1 MSSLSDYL
9 ENKLALHVFCATGYT
24 SPTTV
29 YAALCTSATSD
40 SALGTE
46 ASGGSYAR
54 TSIAFTASGPVASNS
69 ANCEFP
75 EATGSWGTIT
85 HAALMDASTSGNILV
100 HGALTASKAI
110 SSGDIFRFSS
120 GQVTITFA

>member
-9 ENKLALHVFCATGYT
+9 ENKLALHVFCNTAYT
-24 SPTTV
+24 SPSTI

-46 ASGGSYAR
+46 PSGNAYAR
-54 TSIAFTASGPVASNS
+54 TSIAFSATGAVASNS

-75 EATGSWGTIT
+75 EATGSWGTLT
-85 HAALMDASTSGNILV
+85 HAGLMDASSSGNILV
-100 HGALTASKAI
+100 HGGLTASKAI
-110 SSGDIFRFSS
+110 ASGDIFRFSA
-120 GQVTITFA
+120 GQVTVTFA

>member
-9 ENKLALHVFCATGYT
+9 ENKLALHVFCNTAYT
-24 SPTTV
+24 SPTTI

-46 ASGGSYAR
+46 VSTGSYAR
-54 TSIAFTASGPVASNS
+54 TAIAFSATGAVASNS

-75 EATGSWGTIT
+75 QATASWSTIT
-85 HAALMDASTSGNILV
+85 HAALMDASSSGNILV
-100 HGALTASKAI
+100 HGALSASKAI
-110 SSGDIFRFSS
+110 GSGDIFRFST